1 MSQSMISTMPAPLW
15 QARPARANANG
26 RLLRLV
32 PLVLLFYSFLLF
44 SPEVQA
50 AVFGV
55 NLPSYRMAMLAMA
68 LPALWM
74 VLRDKI
80 GPISP
85 IDAAMGFISLW
96 LVLSFTMVYGF
107 EKGLI
112 RGAGIMIDT
121 SLSYFIARA
130 CVKSWDDLRY
140 LLLLCLPGF
149 VFAASALAFES
160 LTGRLWLRPA
170 YISIFGN
177 MTAYEGGEA
186 VGALILEPETR
197 LGLMRAY
204 GPFSHPILAGSFM
217 VGFLPLFYFSGL
229 RSWPFVV
236 GIMVCLSGFF
246 SLSSAAFLSLLIAVG
261 AIGVHHVKPY
271 IPKITWWTLSSMLIL
286 LVWSLHMSTKNG
298 IVSVLAR
305 VTLTPDTA
313 YYRTMI
319 WEYGIDNVIQNP
331 WFGLGYRQWD
341 RLHWM
346 GESVDAHFLLLA
358 MRHGVIVPVL
368 LLFGMI
374 YGIVRLGLLI
384 PYLSPKDRS
393 LAIGL
398 NLSAVIYL
406 IVGQTVNFF
415 GSSNLVL
422 MIFVA
427 FLASMV
433 SWSNAEVKENNRKRI
448 AYMMAMQNAAMR

>member
-44 SPEVQA
+44 SPEVQ
-50 AVFGV
+50 VVLFEI
-55 NLPSYRMAMLAMA
+55 NLPSYRITLLAMS
-68 LPALWM
+68 LPALWL

-85 IDAAMGFISLW
+85 IDAAVGLLSLW

-107 EKGLI
+107 ERGLI
-112 RGAGIMIDT
+112 RGSGIMIDT
-121 SLSYFIARA
+121 SLSYFVARA

-149 VFAASALAFES
+149 VFAAGSLVFES
-160 LTGRLWLRPA
+160 LSGQLWVRPA
-170 YISIFGN
+170 YISIFGS

-186 VGALILEPETR
+186 VGALKLEGETR
-197 LGLMRAY
+197 LGLLRAY

-217 VGFLPLFYFSGL
+217 IGFLPLFYFSGI
-229 RSWPFVV
+229 RSWPFV
-236 GIMVCLSGFF
+236 ISIFACLSGFF
-246 SLSSAAFLSLLIAVG
+246 SLSSAAFLSLLIAGG
-261 AIGVHHVKPY
+261 AITIHHVKPY
-271 IPKITWWTLSSMLIL
+271 VPKVSWWTIASMSIL
-286 LVWSLHMSTKNG
+286 FLWSLHMASKNG
-298 IVSVLAR
+298 IISVLAR
-305 VTLTPDTA
+305 ITLTPDTA
-313 YYRTMI
+313 YYRTLI
-319 WEYGIDNVIQNP
+319 WEYGVQNVIENP
-331 WFGLGYRQWD
+331 WFGLGYKQWD

-358 MRHGVIVPVL
+358 IRHGVIVPVL